1 MASRSCRDLDH
12 PVQGPRHLRAWRRTQ
27 PRVGWVQVA
36 AGALDNWSYIQYI
49 AAMTISKTFHVQR
62 SGSFGEGLQAGSK
75 QRSQRQRQDSGWDGL
90 ARWFLAILV
99 ALGLSV
105 QVEARE
111 AGKVHAIKANTV
123 VAGRIVGVSDGDTVT
138 LLTDDLVQ
146 QRIRLRGID
155 APEKAQA
162 FGNRSKQALSA
173 LVFGRRVSVAYS
185 KVDRYDR
192 WVGRITVGT
201 GDSAMDVSREMIAQG
216 MAWHYVF
223 YEREQP
229 VDERVGDAEAEQ
241 VARLERRGLWRDE
254 GPVAPWEF
262 RKAQQR

>member
-1 MASRSCRDLDH
+1 M
-12 PVQGPRHLRAWRRTQ
+12 
-27 PRVGWVQVA
+27 
-36 AGALDNWSYIQYI
+36 LDNWTYIQYI
-49 AAMTISKTFHVQR
+49 HSMTTSKTFHVQR
-62 SGSFGEGLQAGSK
+62 SGKELQAESHGHRK
-75 QRSQRQRQDSGWDGL
+75 DSGWTAFGRWVL
-90 ARWFLAILV
+90 AAVV
-99 ALGLSV
+99 ALGLSA

-111 AGKVHAIKANTV
+111 VKPDTV
-123 VAGRIVGVSDGDTVT
+123 VEGRIVGVSDGDTVT

-146 QRIRLRGID
+146 RRVRLRGID

-201 GDSAMDVSREMIAQG
+201 GDSAVDVSRAMIAQG
-216 MAWHYVF
+216 MAWHYAF
-223 YEREQP
+223 YGREQP
-229 VDERVGDAEAEQ
+229 VGERVGDAEAEQ

-254 GPVAPWEF
+254 APVAPWEF
-262 RKAQQR
+262 RRTDRVNEPN